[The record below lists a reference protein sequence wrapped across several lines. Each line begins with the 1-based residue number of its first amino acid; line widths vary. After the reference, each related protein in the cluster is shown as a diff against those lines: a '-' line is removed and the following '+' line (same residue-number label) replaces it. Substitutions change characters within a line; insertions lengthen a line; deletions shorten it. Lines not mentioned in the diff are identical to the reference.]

1 MSDKLKH
8 EFETETAQGISYN
21 EGVVDADENGT
32 YNDEYVHW
40 LERKMEAIQTK
51 QLLPKHLSN
60 IAYTVAKGNSYDGFV
75 NWWNEQKV
83 GNEDR
88 FLTLKLIEME
98 LLKQFAER
106 IDNDNGYDNLTM
118 AKDLIQI
125 AKEFYDKQQGNE
137 EYEEKTDIE
146 IEKYV
151 NDNKSFLK
159 H

>member
-83 GNEDR
+83 GNED
-88 FLTLKLIEME
+88 TLAFEEAVKPISFHDLPVETKDYI
-98 LLKQFAER
+98 R
-106 IDNDNGYDNLTM
+106 DDNAIYW
-118 AKDLIQI
+118 K
-125 AKEFYDKQQGNE
+125 
-137 EYEEKTDIE
+137 
-146 IEKYV
+146 
-151 NDNKSFLK
+151 NK
-159 H
+159 